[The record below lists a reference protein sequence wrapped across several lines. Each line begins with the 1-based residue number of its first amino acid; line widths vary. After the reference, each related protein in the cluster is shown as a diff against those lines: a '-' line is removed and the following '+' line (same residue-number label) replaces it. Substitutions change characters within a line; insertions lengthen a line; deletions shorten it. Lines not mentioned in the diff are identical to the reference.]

1 MIGFTRH
8 DSATKGGAPG
18 SGTPRN
24 MTARVVTSAIW
35 VVGFTIVVKALG
47 LGKDVVVAS
56 RFGTTA
62 VMDAFL
68 VALTISTIIEHWL
81 RWPIRAGFV
90 PLFTEVLEKRGE
102 DEAWHAA
109 GTFLGNFIVVMALMA
124 LLAAAAAPW
133 LVSAVAPGFGAEHQ
147 ALTVG
152 LVRIMLLSIV
162 LLGASG
168 ICTSLLHVHGNFALP
183 SAAMPLNNLILIA
196 AAVFLTAT
204 HGIRGLAYGVVLGSA
219 ANAAVLWAAIW
230 RLRRS
235 LRLRID
241 FTHPLFKG
249 VMRLALPLLI
259 GMAGAKLDDV
269 IDRIFASRLAE
280 GSISGLAYALRLID
294 LPKEILVGA
303 FSVVLFPL
311 FSRLAARGK
320 YDELGDKLID
330 SMRLA
335 FFVLLPVSIGLAML
349 GEPFVRLVF
358 QRGAFDE
365 QSVRAT
371 VSALLL
377 YTPTLWALGLTSIM
391 IAGFVAM
398 KNTKTPV
405 IAGFIRLAF
414 KIGLVFA
421 LVGAYQHSGIALATS
436 VSHVFKLGLFLIVL
450 PPILKRG
457 RYGKLFR
464 AFGGTVLAT
473 GVMAGALY
481 LTIRGFAGAVVSEST
496 GMRVIVLGGT
506 ALVGAAVYVAAARL
520 FARAELTETLRA
532 IRDGIGEVGRG
543 RRRSA

>member
-1 MIGFTRH
+1 MTGFTRH

-24 MTARVVTSAIW
+24 MTARVVTSATW
-35 VVGFTIVVKALG
+35 VVGFTIIVKALG

-68 VALTISTIIEHWL
+68 VAFTISTIIEHWL

-90 PLFTEVLEKRGE
+90 PLFTEALEKRGE

-109 GTFLGNFIVVMALMA
+109 GTFLGSFILVMALMA

-133 LVSAVAPGFGAEHQ
+133 LVSVVAPGFGAEHQ
-147 ALTVG
+147 ALTVS

-162 LLGASG
+162 LLGGSG

-183 SAAMPLNNLILIA
+183 SAARPLNNLILIA

-204 HGIRGLAYGVVLGSA
+204 HGIKGLAYGVVLGSA
-219 ANAAVLWAAIW
+219 ANAAVLWAGIW
-230 RLRRS
+230 RLRRN

-249 VMRLALPLLI
+249 VMRLAVPLLI

-280 GSISGLAYALRLID
+280 GSISGLVYALRLID

-311 FSRLAARGK
+311 FSRLAAKGK

-365 QSVRAT
+365 QSVRST

-405 IAGFIRLAF
+405 IAGFVRLAF

-506 ALVGAAVYVAAARL
+506 ALVGAAVYAAAARL

-532 IRDGIGEVGRG
+532 IRDGVGEIGRG
-543 RRRSA
+543 RRSA